1 MPDDILN
8 GIEGQPENVQRAL
21 MIAAIRALSS
31 KFDRLTTALYSL
43 VLTVIGAVIV
53 YLITTSIGGHG

>member
-8 GIEGQPENVQRAL
+8 GVESQPENVQRAL
-21 MIAAIRALSS
+21 MIAAIRTLNT

-43 VLTVIGAVIV
+43 AGTIAGAVII
-53 YLITTSIGGHG
+53 YLVTSNLGS